1 VIRILLAVVLLT
13 LLAAGG
19 GGFLGLQIF
28 STMQAQTPATTAPA
42 KPQPEATAHAPPDSG
57 DLTVRELQPMLAN
70 LMSPENAWVRV
81 QAAIIFMK
89 KDVPE
94 PDQLAAQITDDL
106 VAYLKT
112 LTAAQIAGASGL
124 QHMREDFNDRAAVRS
139 DGKVREVIIET
150 MVVQ

>member
-1 VIRILLAVVLLT
+1 MIKILIAVVVLT

-28 STMQAQTPATTAPA
+28 NTVQAPATPPA
-42 KPQPEATAHAPPDSG
+42 KPQAETTAHAPPYSG
-57 DLTVRELQPMLAN
+57 DITVRELQPMLAN
-70 LMSPENAWVRV
+70 LTSPENAWVRV

-106 VAYLKT
+106 VGYLKT
-112 LTAAQIAGASGL
+112 LSTAQLQGASGL
-124 QHMREDFNDRAAVRS
+124 QHLREDFNDRAAVRS
-139 DGKVREVIIET
+139 DGKVREVVIET